1 MHNDSYEVKKTEID
15 ATLYND
21 YNEYAA
27 AKVEEISD
35 FVVALLQYDDA
46 YDAIKIAQISWI
58 TEYYKK
64 RKRKGS

>member
-1 MHNDSYEVKKTEID
+1 MLDDSFEVKKPKVDVTSF
-15 ATLYND
+15 NC

-27 AKVEEISD
+27 AKVEEMSD

-46 YDAIKIAQISWI
+46 YDALQIAQISWI
-58 TEYYKK
+58 TEFYKK